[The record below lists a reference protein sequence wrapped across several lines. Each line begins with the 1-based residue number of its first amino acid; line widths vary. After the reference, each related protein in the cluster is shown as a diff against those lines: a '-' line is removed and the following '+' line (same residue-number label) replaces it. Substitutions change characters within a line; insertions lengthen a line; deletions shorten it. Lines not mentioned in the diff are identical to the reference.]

1 MVQPATFLHPS
12 ARSVERTLAVS
23 LLALLTTYAVG
34 TAVGGTLP
42 AVDTAGVVAVHLAVV
57 VGTAFPL
64 AVLGHAVVSAWHA
77 DGTAP
82 SRVELAVAGVS
93 VGTLAV
99 GVGVSVEAVTVPLV
113 ALAVGG
119 LLVLAGLVL
128 ARS

>member
-1 MVQPATFLHPS
+1 MVQPATLLHPS

-23 LLALLTTYAVG
+23 LLALLATYAAG
-34 TAVGGTLP
+34 RTVGGTLP
-42 AVDTAGVVAVHLAVV
+42 ALDAAGVVAVHLAVV
-57 VGTAFPL
+57 VGAAFPL
-64 AVLGHAVVSAWHA
+64 AVLGHAVVSAWHG

-99 GVGVSVEAVTVPLV
+99 GVAVSTETVTVPLV
-113 ALAVGG
+113 AAAVGG